1 MKIVK
6 YISLV
11 ILASLFACNR
21 PTEQG
26 TTSISQ
32 KEQSTES
39 IAQKEQPNKWTD
51 QIECFGNL
59 NDYQQNEDFEL
70 IKLNIYLRKTDSTF
84 HLLTCDFD
92 GQAYHRQLD
101 KTVDVVS
108 LDDHGEFWTDRN
120 YIYYEYLTSDGIQ
133 LHRLDTADRATF
145 KTFGKTIYARDKDHI
160 YDSRHGIVNMA
171 DLDSFRPIVI
181 DKESGA
187 SVYAKDKYNY
197 FFWDE
202 IVEDTVELKKYLNIE

>member
-1 MKIVK
+1 MVVEKVRNTEPRCDNTQMKIVK

-11 ILASLFACNR
+11 ILVSLFACDR
-21 PTEQG
+21 QKGQDTESLS
-26 TTSISQ
+26 T

-39 IAQKEQPNKWTD
+39 IAQKEQQNKWTD
-51 QIECFGNL
+51 QGECFGNL
-59 NDYQQNEDFEL
+59 NDYQPDQDFEL

-92 GQAYHRQLD
+92 GQAYHRPLD

-171 DLDSFRPIVI
+171 D
-181 DKESGA
+181 
-187 SVYAKDKYNY
+187 
-197 FFWDE
+197 
-202 IVEDTVELKKYLNIE
+202 